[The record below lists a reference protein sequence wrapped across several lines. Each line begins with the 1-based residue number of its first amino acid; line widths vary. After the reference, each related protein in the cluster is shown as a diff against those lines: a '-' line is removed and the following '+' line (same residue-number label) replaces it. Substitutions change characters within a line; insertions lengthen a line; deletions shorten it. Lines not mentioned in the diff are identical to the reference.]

1 MFSTLQA
8 GQNTMQLGLD
18 LLGLRGR
25 RYIDDRIP
33 TMEIL
38 RKPLEY
44 HGRRTKAI
52 VYIMASSGIRL

>member
-1 MFSTLQA
+1 
-8 GQNTMQLGLD
+8 MQLGLD

-44 HGRRTKAI
+44 PGRRTKTI